1 MSSINAVK
9 TKMMRKDKIKIC
21 SLQKGDVWVPGVR
34 QSQNDVAKTSNFI
47 LIPLAMITLSQHKH
61 QQKIYAFNVSVLSF
75 VISLRN
81 QYQCVVIHLP
91 VSILLIFST
100 ESSNFSQFLMEHNST
115 AGRLLLKSPSVA
127 FILLLK
133 HAKHLYINVELY
145 YS

>member
-9 TKMMRKDKIKIC
+9 TKMMHKDIIKIC
-21 SLQKGDVWVPGVR
+21 SLQTGDVWVPGAR

-47 LIPLAMITLSQHKH
+47 LIPFAMIKLSQHKH
-61 QQKIYAFNVSVLSF
+61 QQKIYAFNVSVHSF

-81 QYQCVVIHLP
+81 QYQFVVIHLP
-91 VSILLIFST
+91 VSILLIVST

-115 AGRLLLKSPSVA
+115 AGWLLLKSPSVA

-133 HAKHLYINVELY
+133 HAKHFYINVELY
-145 YS
+145 CS